1 MDQGHV
7 SSISWQNTVRRS
19 ALPFLAEDALI
30 LEHGSGAQLRQ
41 QLAKAQAED
50 ALIRERGSG
59 ARLRQQLAEAQ
70 AAVVAAE
77 RQQRQQHAL
86 MQHQGLEI
94 EGSRD
99 GLAGRGAADA
109 QAQLTR
115 LQQQVRRGCGKHGVA
130 KVHPRDFTS
139 QACSIS
145 VSSSAYQ
152 QCCVKLPKICE
163 PPTQVSSSWNSVFS

>member
-1 MDQGHV
+1 MGRGR
-7 SSISWQNTVRRS
+7 SSGSSWQRRKRVGTFPYNR
-19 ALPFLAEDALI
+19 LLCPPVLFL
-30 LEHGSGAQLRQ
+30 
-41 QLAKAQAED
+41 AED